1 MSLTY
6 EPIATTTIT
15 TATHPVTF
23 SSIPSTYTD
32 LIAVVNLK
40 QTASSGSNPYFYF
53 NNTTGVTCSQ
63 TLVYGNGSTTGGGR
77 FTTASTIPLFWWS
90 NLTDTSF
97 AFQATVH
104 INGYSNTT
112 TYKPVLC
119 RNSDATK
126 GTETSASQWQSTNAI
141 NQINFAI
148 GSNAFA
154 IGSTFTLYGTKAA

>member
-1 MSLTY
+1 MPLGYFSIASTTLTSTSNNV
-6 EPIATTTIT
+6 I
-15 TATHPVTF
+15 F
-23 SSIPSTYTD
+23 SGIPSTYTD

-63 TLVYGNGSTTGGGR
+63 TLMYGNGSTTGGAR
-77 FTTASTIPLFWWS
+77 FTSAATIPLFWWS

-97 AFQATVH
+97 AFQATIH

-126 GTETSASQWQSTNAI
+126 GTETSASQWQSTSAI
-141 NQINFAI
+141 SQINFVI

-154 IGSTFTLYGTKAA
+154 VGSTFALYGTKAA